1 MFYRKGKTE
10 NNKTL
15 TEELTSCGL
24 VNQGGGS

>member
-15 TEELTSCGL
+15 TKALTSCGL
-24 VNQGGGS
+24 VNQGGGL